1 MEPLLELARVGAGD
15 DAVRFT
21 GYIDN
26 MPARYAAIDVLAAPS
41 RWEGFGLMLVEAMPA
56 GVPLVAST
64 VDAIPEVVGDGPAI
78 LVPPRYTDALGAA
91 LTRVLADPAARAA
104 MAAAGRERA
113 HAFSWDPSAERLADI
128 YDEVLATR

>member
-1 MEPLLELARVGAGD
+1 
-15 DAVRFT
+15 
-21 GYIDN
+21 